1 LSRGKASNS
10 NVEVLYDI
18 PRLEEKLI
26 VRALTSLGIKPK
38 LTTVKEKPLLFKEN
52 APSVCLIRPM
62 SMYRAAYSAAVRESS
77 GSFTINSSEAIIAC
91 GDKVLTL
98 AKLASAGLRIPKSM
112 VALTMQS
119 AEEAYR
125 LMGFPLVDKP
135 PIGGWGRLVSLISD
149 EAAYRSLL
157 EHREMMTTQQLRTH
171 IIQEYIRTPG
181 RDVRIIVLDNEV
193 LGAMYRY
200 KQENEWRSNV
210 ALGAKAVGF
219 KPDEELSEICI
230 KAANAVKGVFVSVDV
245 LESDGYFLNE
255 VNGVPEFKAFIEATK
270 RNVAMDL
277 AEYVLRVLKR

>member
-1 LSRGKASNS
+1 MSRGKASNS

>member
-1 LSRGKASNS
+1 MSRHKASNS
-10 NVEVLYDI
+10 NVEILYDV
-18 PRLEEKLI
+18 PRMEEKLI
-26 VRALTSLGIKPK
+26 VRALTNLGIKPK
-38 LTTVKEKPLLFKEN
+38 LTTVKEKPLFFKEET
-52 APSVCLIRPM
+52 PSVCLVRPM

-77 GSFTINSSEAIIAC
+77 GSFTINSSETIIFC

-98 AKLASAGLRIPKSM
+98 AKLASAGLKIPKSI
-112 VALTMQS
+112 VALTIQS
-119 AEEAYR
+119 AEEAYK
-125 LMGFPLVDKP
+125 LMGLPLVDKP

-157 EHREMMTTQQLRTH
+157 EHREMMTSQQLKTH
-171 IIQEYIRTPG
+171 IIQEYIKTPG

-219 KPDEELSEICI
+219 KPDEELTELCI

-270 RNVAMDL
+270 RNVAIDL
-277 AEYVLRVLKR
+277 AEYVVKVLKR

>member
-1 LSRGKASNS
+1 MSRGKASNS
-10 NVEVLYDI
+10 NVEVLYDV

-77 GSFTINSSEAIIAC
+77 GSFTINSSETIIAC

-277 AEYVLRVLKR
+277 AEYVVRVLKR